1 MTKDKGGEKMIIV
14 IILMLICFAVLV
26 PYKRKQSI
34 FRNKINNYRN
44 FILAT
49 NKNLLEDIAKEFGEN
64 IETVEADIQKA
75 IDKHILK
82 NIYLSKQTK
91 EILFIDNVS
100 VNKKVKG
107 NIQNVNVENNVI
119 IREKGENHKCDI

>member
-1 MTKDKGGEKMIIV
+1 MIIV
-14 IILMLICFAVLV
+14 IILMLICLTVLV

-49 NKNLLEDIAKEFGEN
+49 NKNLLEDIAREFGEN

-82 NIYLSKQTK
+82 NVYLSKQTK

-119 IREKGENHKCDI
+119 INEKGENH